1 MNIITKDKPI
11 LKYSGYNTTILFFG
25 GGGWGGVG
33 SVSKMSCN
41 HNFGQVFI
49 KSRWGSEYSIFIHSV
64 NPLIY
69 KGLRFLKNHGRG
81 HQDFLV
87 KMGRG

>member
-1 MNIITKDKPI
+1 MQE
-11 LKYSGYNTTILFFG
+11 FF
-25 GGGWGGVG
+25 WGG